1 MTETIDNL
9 RMAQEDPMTLSVY
22 NVLARKKEEFRPI
35 QKGRVHMY
43 VCGPTVYDH
52 SHVGHAKLYISMD
65 VIVRYLRYL
74 GYTVRYVQNITDV
87 GHLLDTGEDRIMK
100 GVRRERVEPMEL
112 VERYTRLY
120 FEDMDALGVLRPDIS
135 PRASGHVPE
144 QIALAQ
150 TLIAKGHAYEVNG
163 SVYFDVRSWPDYGKL
178 SGRRVEDMD
187 AGARV
192 AVLAEKHHPA
202 DFALW
207 KRAEPGHILQW
218 DSPWGRGYPG
228 WHAECTAMATK
239 YLGQPFD
246 IHGGGLE
253 NMFPHNE
260 CEIAQSEAVA
270 DGVPFSNYW
279 LLAGSLTIDGVKMS
293 KSLGNSVTIKEAI
306 ERWHPRVIRS
316 FILSTHYRSPV
327 DFSETAIDAAG
338 KGWERINNT
347 ANRVR
352 QALGGAQD
360 GELDPEFGA
369 FLTAEQDA
377 FLEKMNDDFNAPAA
391 LGVLHDLTRGVNTIL
406 NAPEP
411 PSRGTLEAIDRIYD
425 ELAGDVLGILA
436 RDAAD
441 SVSAEREAGLIDLL
455 VEMRSTARQNRY
467 WAEADRIRDR
477 LSELGVILE
486 DRPDGT
492 AWRIAR

>member
-1 MTETIDNL
+1 
-9 RMAQEDPMTLSVY
+9 MTLSVY
-22 NVLARKKEEFRPI
+22 NVLSRSKETFRPI
-35 QKGRVHMY
+35 QEGRVHMY

-65 VIVRYLRYL
+65 VMVRYLRYL
-74 GYTVRYVQNITDV
+74 GYAVRYVQNITDV

-112 VERYTRLY
+112 VERFTRYY

-144 QIALAQ
+144 QIALTQ
-150 TLIAKGHAYEVNG
+150 GLIEKGHAYEANG

-178 SGRRVEDMD
+178 SGRRVDDMD

-192 AVLAEKHHPA
+192 AVLEEKRHPA

-207 KRAEPGHILQW
+207 KRADPEHILQW

-228 WHAECTAMATK
+228 WHAECTAMASK

-260 CEIAQSEAVA
+260 CEIAQSEAAA
-270 DGVPFSNYW
+270 DGTPFASYW
-279 LLAGSLTIDGVKMS
+279 VLAGSLTIDGVKMS
-293 KSLGNSVTIKEAI
+293 KSLGNSVTIKQALK
-306 ERWHPRVIRS
+306 RWRSEIIRT

-327 DFSETAIDAAG
+327 DFNETAIEAAG

-352 QALGGAQD
+352 QALGTAPE
-360 GELDPEFGA
+360 GEIDAEFGA
-369 FLTAEQDA
+369 FVAAEKAA
-377 FLEKMNDDFNAPAA
+377 FLDRMNDDFNAPAA

-406 NAPEP
+406 SADEP
-411 PSRGTLEAIDRIYD
+411 PSQGTLEAVSQLYR

-436 RDAAD
+436 ED
-441 SVSAEREAGLIDLL
+441 SSDRASAEREAGLIALL
-455 VEMRSTARQNRY
+455 VEMRSKARENRY

-477 LSELGVILE
+477 LAELGVVLE
-486 DRPDGT
+486 DRSDGT
-492 AWRIAR
+492 AWRIAG

>member
-1 MTETIDNL
+1 
-9 RMAQEDPMTLSVY
+9 MTLSVY
-22 NVLARKKEEFRPI
+22 NVLSRRKETFRPI
-35 QKGRVHMY
+35 QEGRVHMY

-65 VIVRYLRYL
+65 VMVRYLRYL
-74 GYTVRYVQNITDV
+74 GYAVRYVQNITDV

-112 VERYTRLY
+112 VERFTRYY

-144 QIALAQ
+144 QIALTQ
-150 TLIAKGHAYEVNG
+150 NLIEKGHAYEANG

-178 SGRRVEDMD
+178 SGRRVDDMD

-192 AVLAEKHHPA
+192 AVLEEKRHPA

-207 KRAEPGHILQW
+207 KRADPEHILQW

-228 WHAECTAMATK
+228 WHAECTAMASK

-260 CEIAQSEAVA
+260 CEIAQSEAAA
-270 DGVPFSNYW
+270 DGTPFASYW
-279 LLAGSLTIDGVKMS
+279 VLAGSLTIDGVKMS
-293 KSLGNSVTIKEAI
+293 KSLGNSVTIKEALKKW
-306 ERWHPRVIRS
+306 RSKVIRT

-327 DFSETAIDAAG
+327 DFNETAIEAAG

-352 QALGGAQD
+352 QALGTASE
-360 GELDPEFGA
+360 GEIDAEFGA
-369 FLTAEQDA
+369 FLAAEKGA
-377 FLEKMNDDFNAPAA
+377 FLDRMNDDFNAPAA

-406 NAPEP
+406 SADEP
-411 PSRGTLEAIDRIYD
+411 PSQGTLEAVSQLYK

-436 RDAAD
+436 EHSSDRA
-441 SVSAEREAGLIDLL
+441 SAEREAGLIELL
-455 VEMRSTARQNRY
+455 VEMRSKARENRN
-467 WAEADRIRDR
+467 WSEADRIRDR
-477 LSELGVILE
+477 LAELGVVLE
-486 DRPDGT
+486 DRADGT
-492 AWRIAR
+492 AWRLAG

>member
-1 MTETIDNL
+1 
-9 RMAQEDPMTLSVY
+9 MTLSVY
-22 NVLARKKEEFRPI
+22 NVLSRKKEIFRPI
-35 QKGRVHMY
+35 TDGRVHIY

-74 GYTVRYVQNITDV
+74 GYAVRYVQNITDV
-87 GHLLDTGEDRIMK
+87 GHLLDSGEDRIMK

-112 VERYTRLY
+112 VERFTRYY

-144 QIALAQ
+144 QIVLTQ
-150 TLIAKGHAYEVNG
+150 TLIEKGHAYEANG

-178 SGRRVEDMD
+178 SGRRVDEMD

-192 AVLAEKHHPA
+192 AVLEEKRHPA

-207 KRAEPGHILQW
+207 KRAEPEHILQW

-228 WHAECTAMATK
+228 WHAECTAMASK

-260 CEIAQSEAVA
+260 CEIAQSEAAA
-270 DGVPFSNYW
+270 DGTPFANYW
-279 LLAGSLTIDGVKMS
+279 VLAGSLTIDGVKMS
-293 KSLGNSVTIKEAI
+293 KSLGNSVTIKEALG
-306 ERWHPRVIRS
+306 RWRSSVIRT
-316 FILSTHYRSPV
+316 FILSIHYRSPV
-327 DFSETAIDAAG
+327 DFSETAIDAVG
-338 KGWERINNT
+338 RGWERINST

-352 QALGGAQD
+352 QALKSAPN
-360 GELDPEFGA
+360 GEIDAEFGA
-369 FLTAEQDA
+369 FLEAQKAA
-377 FLEKMNDDFNAPAA
+377 FLDRMNDDFNAPAA
-391 LGVLHDLTRGVNTIL
+391 LGVLHDLTRGVNTAL
-406 NAPEP
+406 NADEP
-411 PSRGTLEAIDRIYD
+411 PNLGTLERIDQLYN

-436 RDAAD
+436 DDALD
-441 SVSAEREAGLIDLL
+441 SASAERETGLIELL
-455 VEMRSTARQNRY
+455 VEMRAKARENKF
-467 WAEADRIRDR
+467 WEESDRIRDR
-477 LSELGVILE
+477 LAELGVILE
-486 DRPDGT
+486 DRADGT
-492 AWRIAR
+492 AWRIAG

>member
-1 MTETIDNL
+1 
-9 RMAQEDPMTLSVY
+9 MTLRVY
-22 NVLARKKEEFRPI
+22 NVLERKKEEFRPI
-35 QKGRVHMY
+35 EKGRVHMY

-144 QIALAQ
+144 QIVLAR
-150 TLIAKGHAYEVNG
+150 TLIEKGHAYEANG
-163 SVYFDVRSWPDYGKL
+163 SVYFDVSSWPDYGKL
-178 SGRRVEDMD
+178 SGRRVDDMD

-192 AVLAEKHHPA
+192 AVLDEKRHPA

-207 KRAEPGHILQW
+207 KRAEPEHILQW

-228 WHAECTAMATK
+228 WHAECTAMASK

-270 DGVPFSNYW
+270 DGTPFANYW

-293 KSLGNSVTIKEAI
+293 KSLGNSVTIKDALI
-306 ERWHPRVIRS
+306 KWRASVIRT

-327 DFSETAIDAAG
+327 DFSVKSVVAAG

-352 QALGGAQD
+352 QGLRLAQS
-360 GELDPEFGA
+360 GQLDAEFGA
-369 FLTAEQDA
+369 FLSSQKDA

-391 LGVLHDLTRGVNTIL
+391 LGVLHDLTHGVNTIL
-406 NAPEP
+406 NAAEP
-411 PSRGTLEAIDRIYD
+411 PNKGTLEAVDQLYQ

-436 RDAAD
+436 EDAAD
-441 SVSAEREAGLIDLL
+441 SASAERENGLIELL
-455 VEMRSTARQNRY
+455 IEMRAKARENKY
-467 WAEADRIRDR
+467 WGEADRIRDR
-477 LSELGVILE
+477 LVELGVILE

-492 AWRIAR
+492 AWRIAG